1 LKYIDKV
8 IQACQVTITN
18 DIIPVTSADM
28 PFVSELTLKNGIEAL
43 NMDNKRDQQEEMRD
57 VTSVSSEI
65 IISRSAIDVL
75 SHPYDD
81 RLELAGMIADHLA
94 LSDTFAEAHAI
105 WTMNTQRRYRNDLEL
120 FSDYLRSAD
129 INRSAEALFN
139 DAEAWRGM
147 SFGLLKGFKI
157 WLEQCGYATGTIRGS
172 ISTVHVFC
180 RLAGPNPTGAG
191 VLDEASLASILTVKG
206 TSGRKARNLDEAR
219 KHRHIPTRKGHKKAI
234 PTQLTSIQAVT
245 LKKVTTHP
253 EQPRTREHDMLLTYR
268 DALLMG
274 LFVEHALRCSEV
286 ALLTIDSIDL
296 HRDTIRIYRPK
307 TDRTDIQKLH
317 THTRVAAEAY
327 LSKIGRERGPL
338 FTGYNIEKPL
348 STRAINKRVGVL
360 GGEIGIERLSP
371 HDLRHHWAFDALFNQ
386 TPLNVVQ
393 ADGGWETEYMPL
405 RYAHQIGA
413 TGGGAKITEED

>member
-1 LKYIDKV
+1 
-8 IQACQVTITN
+8 
-18 DIIPVTSADM
+18 M
-28 PFVSELTLKNGIEAL
+28 
-43 NMDNKRDQQEEMRD
+43 
-57 VTSVSSEI
+57 SSREVWLL
-65 IISRSAIDVL
+65 SR
-75 SHPYDD
+75 PYDD
-81 RLELAGMIADHLA
+81 HLELAGIVADQLA

-105 WTMNTQRRYRNDLEL
+105 WTANTRRRYINDLKL
-120 FSDYLRSAD
+120 FSDFLSSAG
-129 INRSAEALFN
+129 INRSSETLFK

-147 SFGLLKGFKI
+147 SFGLLKGFKL
-157 WLEQCGYATGTIRGS
+157 WLEQCGYATGTIKGS

-180 RLAGPNPTGAG
+180 RLAGPGPAGAG

-219 KHRHIPTRKGHKKAI
+219 KHKQIPTRKGHKKAI
-234 PTQLTSIQAVT
+234 PTQLTPVQAVT

-253 EQPRTREHDMLLTYR
+253 GQPRTREHDMLLTYR

-296 HRDTIRIYRPK
+296 YRDTIRIYRPK

-317 THTRVAAEAY
+317 KHTRVAAQAY

-360 GGEIGIERLSP
+360 GGEIGIEHLSP
-371 HDLRHHWAFDALFNQ
+371 HDLRHHWAFDALLNQ

-405 RYAHQIGA
+405 RYAHQVGA
-413 TGGGAKITEED
+413 TGGGAKITEE

>member
-1 LKYIDKV
+1 M
-8 IQACQVTITN
+8 N
-18 DIIPVTSADM
+18 
-28 PFVSELTLKNGIEAL
+28 KN
-43 NMDNKRDQQEEMRD
+43 DQQDDMRD
-57 VTSVSSEI
+57 ASLVSSEI
-65 IISRSAIDVL
+65 NISSREVRLS

-81 RLELAGMIADHLA
+81 HLELAGMVADQLA

-105 WTMNTQRRYRNDLEL
+105 WTANTRRRYVNDLEL
-120 FSDYLRSAD
+120 FSDYLSSAG

-147 SFGLLKGFKI
+147 NFGLLKGFKI
-157 WLEQCGYATGTIRGS
+157 WLEQCGYATGTIKGN

-180 RLAGPNPTGAG
+180 RLAGPGPAGAG
-191 VLDEASLASILTVKG
+191 VLDEASLASILTVRG

-219 KHRHIPTRKGHKKAI
+219 KHKQIPTRKGHKKAI
-234 PTQLTSIQAVT
+234 PTQLTPVQAVT

-253 EQPRTREHDMLLTYR
+253 DQPRTREHDMLLTYR

-307 TDRTDIQKLH
+307 TDRTDIQKIH
-317 THTRVAAEAY
+317 KHTRVAAQAY
-327 LSKIGRERGPL
+327 LSKIGRQQGPL

-360 GGEIGIERLSP
+360 GGEIGIEHLSP
-371 HDLRHHWAFDALFNQ
+371 HDLRHHWAFDALLNQ

-405 RYAHQIGA
+405 RYAHQVGA
-413 TGGGAKITEED
+413 TGGGAKITEE

>member
-1 LKYIDKV
+1 M
-8 IQACQVTITN
+8 N
-18 DIIPVTSADM
+18 
-28 PFVSELTLKNGIEAL
+28 KN
-43 NMDNKRDQQEEMRD
+43 DQQEDMHD
-57 VTSVSSEI
+57 MTLVSSETTI
-65 IISRSAIDVL
+65 YSHEVEIL
-75 SHPYDD
+75 SYPYDD
-81 RLELAGMIADHLA
+81 HLELAGRIANQLA

-105 WTMNTQRRYRNDLEL
+105 WTLNTQRRYVNDLKL

-157 WLEQCGYATGTIRGS
+157 WLEQCGYATGTIKGS

-180 RLAGPNPTGAG
+180 RLAGPGPTGAG

-219 KHRHIPTRKGHKKAI
+219 KHKQIPTRKGHKKAV
-234 PTQLTSIQAVT
+234 PTQLTSVQAVT

-286 ALLTIDSIDL
+286 ALLTIDLIDL
-296 HRDTIRIYRPK
+296 YRDTIRIYRPK
-307 TDRTDIQKLH
+307 TNCTDIQKLH
-317 THTRVAAEAY
+317 KHTRVAAEAY

-360 GGEIGIERLSP
+360 GGEIGLEHLSP
-371 HDLRHHWAFDALFNQ
+371 HDLRHHWAFDALLNQ

-405 RYAHQIGA
+405 RYAHQVGA
-413 TGGGAKITEED
+413 TGGGAKITEEE